1 MSVLFG
7 EIVYHIACSISVK
20 QLASGLAAQAVG
32 STVEV
37 VADVH
42 RPEAVEDAET
52 VEDVETVED
61 TEAVEEG
68 GAEGRWH
75 SL

>member
-1 MSVLFG
+1 M
-7 EIVYHIACSISVK
+7 K
-20 QLASGLAAQAVG
+20 QLASGLATQAVG
-32 STVEV
+32 STVSLDTAAAAAVEV

-52 VEDVETVED
+52 VEDA
-61 TEAVEEG
+61 EAVEEG